1 MSRSF
6 NHIMSLL
13 LLILVGLGSCTKQL
27 EEKTYSFLSP
37 ESFYKNESDAKT
49 AIAGVYNALYSWDMY
64 LQPMWN
70 ISILDDDHVSGV
82 DWFLGTTGAGNPQ
95 GYWGVNGPW
104 VGCYTIVARA
114 NTVLE
119 NVEKINANIDP
130 DVKNRILGEAY
141 FLRGWAYFHLVQLYG
156 GVPIRLKSLTT
167 DPNANVPRASVKET
181 YQVIIDDLK
190 KAETMLFPAGHSKA
204 GEPGHAT
211 RGLAKSLLAKVYLTM
226 ASGSLANANVIV
238 RGGTDN
244 GYYTYPKQVVAG
256 LDGVDS
262 RFYFQAAADKAM
274 EVMTS
279 GEYSLFTNWKDIWSK
294 AGRNKQE
301 NMWQLQSV
309 AGTAF
314 VNQLSI
320 YFSALSTFGRG
331 AVWFTNNHYMDY
343 EDPDKRV
350 LDGVAHNYSTNT
362 GTRYYYPSWQA
373 ALYQNVGG
381 LTYNNNGTTDNRA
394 YTIKYADVNDPLVA
408 NSDAFFPLMRYAEL
422 PLIFAEAANEV
433 NNGPNAEAYA
443 QLNVIR
449 TRAAASA
456 APAGMNQEQFRSY
469 VLAER
474 AREFVLEGVRRY
486 DLLRWGIYLQVMN
499 KISAGQ
505 NNISKVRSLRNLLLP
520 IPLTE
525 LNSNQAITGN
535 NPGW

>member
-262 RFYFQAAADKAM
+262 RFYFQFGARLAA
-274 EVMTS
+274 
-279 GEYSLFTNWKDIWSK
+279 TN
-294 AGRNKQE
+294 
-301 NMWQLQSV
+301 
-309 AGTAF
+309 
-314 VNQLSI
+314 
-320 YFSALSTFGRG
+320 
-331 AVWFTNNHYMDY
+331 
-343 EDPDKRV
+343 KRIC
-350 LDGVAHNYSTNT
+350 GNC
-362 GTRYYYPSWQA
+362 
-373 ALYQNVGG
+373 
-381 LTYNNNGTTDNRA
+381 
-394 YTIKYADVNDPLVA
+394 
-408 NSDAFFPLMRYAEL
+408 
-422 PLIFAEAANEV
+422 
-433 NNGPNAEAYA
+433 
-443 QLNVIR
+443 
-449 TRAAASA
+449 
-456 APAGMNQEQFRSY
+456 
-469 VLAER
+469 
-474 AREFVLEGVRRY
+474 
-486 DLLRWGIYLQVMN
+486 
-499 KISAGQ
+499 
-505 NNISKVRSLRNLLLP
+505 NLWRVQH
-520 IPLTE
+520 
-525 LNSNQAITGN
+525 S
-535 NPGW
+535 